1 MNTAELISTLRESGV
16 SLETSGDRLI
26 VDAPKGAVTPEL
38 KEALSMH
45 KSEILAILHMAE
57 NEIAWR
63 VEVMLPQIPNV
74 GPLPFLVAR
83 KGVEFDPNTC
93 HSCGDLLEDGSGYV
107 CGYCS
112 RATHQAIEVAMSK
125 R

>member
-1 MNTAELISTLRESGV
+1 MNAAELLSTLRESGV
-16 SLETSGDRLI
+16 SLETAGDRLI

-38 KEALSMH
+38 KEALSTH
-45 KSEILAILHMAE
+45 KSEILAILNIAE

-63 VEVMLPQIPNV
+63 VEVMLPQIPNA
-74 GPLPFLVAR
+74 GPLPFLVAK
-83 KGVEFDPNTC
+83 KGLEFDPNTC
-93 HSCGDLLEDGSGYV
+93 HSCGEVLENGSGYI

-112 RATHQAIEVAMSK
+112 RAKHQAIEIAMSK